1 MARNTEVDLHI
12 KNLIVKSG
20 VPIDVLETA
29 SQGNHSRQPSRTA
42 SVASQVSH
50 NLSNHS
56 KFREDVEA
64 GLRAN
69 QV

>member
-1 MARNTEVDLHI
+1 MARNTEIDLHI

-29 SQGNHSRQPSRTA
+29 SQGSYSRQPSRTG
-42 SVASQVSH
+42 SVASQVGH